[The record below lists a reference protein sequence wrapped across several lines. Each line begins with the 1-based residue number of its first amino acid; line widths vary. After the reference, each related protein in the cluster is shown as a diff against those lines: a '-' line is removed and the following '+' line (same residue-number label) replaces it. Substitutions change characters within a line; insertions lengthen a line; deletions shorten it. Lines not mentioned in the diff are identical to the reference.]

1 MTFSRAR
8 LVRALVAAF
17 AATLVSA
24 PAWVPAP
31 AAAVDTPTAATADA
45 ALRVGTFNVRCA
57 NCSKNPVNS
66 REKSWSVRGP
76 VVAQSIVDERLDVI
90 GLQEASPGLLSGT
103 KIAQFENLLDLVN
116 ERGGSYAVTNAARYN
131 CTRTSTTFSS
141 CGGYLNR
148 GASQDARIFY
158 NTQRLSLED
167 NGSLRLDGRSI
178 GNGSA
183 RYMAWAQFSDRVTGK
198 QFIFAT
204 AHFEPGVSK
213 SKTSVRVKQVKKAIA
228 ELNRVNDGLP
238 IIWGSD
244 LASSKLTHVGNKAYD
259 AFRAAGFTDPLG
271 NTYKSK
277 VIPTSADL
285 TPSTAVNEEYFTLNN
300 FASGPKDYVSRGYKL
315 GAHLDYILVKG
326 NVRTTAWKE
335 VMNLDSGGKFAGV
348 IPSDHNMVV
357 ASVALA

>member
-259 AFRAAGFTDPLG
+259 AFMGAGFTDPLD
-271 NTYKSK
+271 NYYKAK
-277 VIPTSADL
+277 KPGPDAYAD
-285 TPSTAVNEEYFTLNN
+285 AMVNEEFFTLNN
-300 FASGPKDYVSRGYKL
+300 FAKGPKDYVSRGYQI
-315 GAHLDYILVKG
+315 GAHLDYILIKSAKQADV
-326 NVRTTAWKE
+326 TQWKQ
-335 VMNLDSGGKFAGV
+335 VLRLDSDDNYAGV